1 MATAVPRSDINWSA
15 AARAG
20 MIGGAVFLALDLM
33 LTPLSGGSGTGT
45 PRLTAAIVLGDKVLS
60 PAAPILPSVILVGL
74 IVHAVLSILYGLTIS
89 ALVHRTN
96 LATASLL
103 GSIAGLGLYVLN
115 FYVFTSV
122 FPWFATARTWVTVLV
137 HLVFGFAV
145 AGSYTLMTPL
155 APQRSRTW

>member
-20 MIGGAVFLALDLM
+20 IIGGAVFFALDM
-33 LTPLSGGSGTGT
+33 VLTPLSGATGPGP
-45 PRLTAAIVLGDKVLS
+45 PRLTAAIVLGDRVLS
-60 PAAPILPSVILVGL
+60 PSAPILPSVMMVGL
-74 IVHAVLSILYGLTIS
+74 IVHVVLSILYGLTIS
-89 ALVHRTN
+89 ALVHRTS

-137 HLVFGFAV
+137 HLVFGFVV
-145 AGSYTLMTPL
+145 ACSYTLMTPL
-155 APQRSRTW
+155 ESQHSRTW